1 MSNIYGLVK
10 IYGDITEADYPE
22 FILLYFFYEEVASA
36 KAAWSE
42 WGAPDEARRN
52 RGRSRKKLFIPSSFS
67 LDLWPAVKLVRST
80 CGKLPPPHRL

>member
-36 KAAWSE
+36 KAA
-42 WGAPDEARRN
+42 
-52 RGRSRKKLFIPSSFS
+52 
-67 LDLWPAVKLVRST
+67 
-80 CGKLPPPHRL
+80 